1 MIRVLLVDDE
11 ELVREGI
18 REILESYEDIIVVGE
33 LDSGKRVREFVESI
47 DPDVLLIDLAM
58 PQVDGIQALTEL
70 RGIERPPAS
79 IVLTTFDADMTV
91 LAAVHRGAVGFLRK
105 SDPTDIL
112 IATIRSAAAG
122 ISVLPRGTL
131 RTLIPTIADAKGYHD
146 DVLEDLS
153 IRDHQIIHEV
163 ADGATNSRIAAQM
176 FLSEATVRSSL
187 SRLLRRLEVEN
198 RVQLARLIWDRL
210 HRPH

>member
-33 LDSGKRVREFVESI
+33 LDSGKHVREFVESI

-79 IVLTTFDADMTV
+79 IVLTTFDADMAV